1 MSGRR
6 KVNEQFVN
14 QRNDPPS
21 SHPTDNV
28 PEVTTEA
35 GSLEMISVSE
45 NLDRYIEEILGS
57 LLHNDDVQDLT
68 LSAITDENILDFSE
82 RSGEQKATFS
92 ALPSED
98 QSEGRV
104 GGLSY
109 KICCQICFLSVQ
121 QPSRA
126 TNDLVIPGHSKYYAF
141 TFLDQI

>member
-1 MSGRR
+1 MSWRR

-21 SHPTDNV
+21 SHPTDNA

-82 RSGEQKATFS
+82 RSGEQSATFS
-92 ALPSED
+92 APPPED
-98 QSEGRV
+98 QLEGRV
-104 GGLSY
+104 GGLSF
-109 KICCQICFLSVQ
+109 KIFAS
-121 QPSRA
+121 
-126 TNDLVIPGHSKYYAF
+126 
-141 TFLDQI
+141 